1 VEIGKADCLNWKNLR
16 KFLLGLAATVFRL
29 FHLFSLRGPEVAWPR
44 KFDQMLVGFLF
55 GQQLREHH
63 PGVLQMGAIDQVA
76 NRFAQKQSADFVR
89 AF

>member
-1 VEIGKADCLNWKNLR
+1 MPELEEFEKIFCWIWLR
-16 KFLLGLAATVFRL
+16 RSFDS
-29 FHLFSLRGPEVAWPR
+29 FHLFSLRGPKVAWPR

-55 GQQLREHH
+55 GQQLREHY
-63 PGVLQMGAIDQVA
+63 PGVLQVGAINQVA